1 MSRQAPAFSVSPLD
15 RLSPALWADA
25 FGEEE
30 GEVRHI
36 IDLLSPDA
44 LAVCA
49 AEDGRQVFQ
58 GVMIPLLFGDA
69 LGYYLYALS
78 TDRAYRGRGYL
89 RKALSFI
96 RDHAKSVG
104 ASFLLLIPSG
114 EELAAAYRRMG
125 FSDTLALTASPDGCE
140 GYLSLKKSKEEI
152 PFDGDEERLYLLTE
166 RTLPLSAFRAYLAS
180 LPEGARIFYTQNG
193 FCIRVGDE
201 SDLCLLSDART
212 AKASLLKS
220 KASALLQQLA
230 PTPLPPLADPLP
242 R

>member
-44 LAVCA
+44 LAACA

-96 RDHAKSVG
+96 RDHAKSV
-104 ASFLLLIPSG
+104 AEMLFVP
-114 EELAAAYRRMG
+114 AAGTGGLRG
-125 FSDTLALTASPDGCE
+125 KCGCDRI
-140 GYLSLKKSKEEI
+140 YT
-152 PFDGDEERLYLLTE
+152 P
-166 RTLPLSAFRAYLAS
+166 RAA
-180 LPEGARIFYTQNG
+180 
-193 FCIRVGDE
+193 
-201 SDLCLLSDART
+201 
-212 AKASLLKS
+212 
-220 KASALLQQLA
+220 
-230 PTPLPPLADPLP
+230 
-242 R
+242 